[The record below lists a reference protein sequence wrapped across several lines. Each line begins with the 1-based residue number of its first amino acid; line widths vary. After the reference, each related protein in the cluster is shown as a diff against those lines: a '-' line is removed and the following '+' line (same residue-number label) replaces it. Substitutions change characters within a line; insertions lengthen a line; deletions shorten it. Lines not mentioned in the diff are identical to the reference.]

1 MANLQKLNKPVV
13 FNTTFASYTADMI
26 IGQGGSGRIYKAE
39 DDDGETVAIKLLE
52 PSKITREKIKRFKN
66 ELSFCQTNK
75 HKNILFVF
83 DSGIFINEE
92 KRSPF
97 YVMPLFDGSL
107 RDLLHKGIPVNR
119 VMSYLSQILD
129 GVEAAHM
136 KQVIHRDLKPENFL
150 YDAKADLLVVAD
162 FGIAHFE
169 EDALHTAVETN
180 DATRLANFQYA
191 APEQRNKGMVQDKR
205 TDIYALGLMLN
216 EMFTGE
222 IPVGTGYKTI
232 ETIAP
237 EFEYLD
243 SIVETMIRQSPE
255 ERPATIEQV
264 KMQLIGRKEEF
275 ITRQRVSKLKETVV
289 PVTDLDDLL
298 IEDPI
303 RIVGADWERGR
314 LTIVFQHPV
323 NQEWIEALRGMG
335 SHTAVSGKG
344 PEVFA
349 FDNNKAIIGARE
361 DEVQRIIDYFAVW
374 LPQANA
380 TYQRNM
386 KRKKEQEETRQRKEL
401 ERQIQEQEVRQ
412 RVLKNIKIPDN

>member
-1 MANLQKLNKPVV
+1 MVNMQKLKKPVV
-13 FNTTFASYTADMI
+13 FTTTFTSYTADAI
-26 IGQGGSGRIYKAE
+26 VGEGGSGRIYKAV
-39 DDDGETVAIKLLE
+39 DDDGEVVAIKLLE

-66 ELSFCQTNK
+66 ELNFCQINK
-75 HKNILFVF
+75 HKNILSVY
-83 DSGIFINEE
+83 DSGILINEA
-92 KRSPF
+92 KGSPF

-107 RDLLHKGIPVNR
+107 RDLLQKGIPVDR
-119 VMSYLSQILD
+119 VLSYLSQILD

-136 KQVIHRDLKPENFL
+136 KQVIHRDLKPENLL
-150 YDAKADLLVVAD
+150 YDAKTDSLVVAD

-222 IPVGTGYKTI
+222 IPVGTGYKKI
-232 ETIAP
+232 DSIAP

-255 ERPATIEQV
+255 DRPTTIEQI
-264 KMQLIGRKEEF
+264 KMQLIGRKDEF
-275 ITRQRVSKLKETVV
+275 ITRQKVSKLKETVV
-289 PVTDLDDLL
+289 PMTDLDDLL

-303 RIVGADWERGR
+303 RIVSADWERGK
-314 LTIVFQHPV
+314 LTIVLQHPV
-323 NQEWIEALRGMG
+323 NREWIEAFRNMG
-335 SHTAVSGKG
+335 SHTAVWGKG
-344 PEVFA
+344 PEMFA
-349 FDNNKAIIGARE
+349 FDKNKAIISAQE
-361 DEVQRIIDYFAVW
+361 NEVQRIINYFAEW
-374 LPQANA
+374 LPQANT

-386 KRKKEQEETRQRKEL
+386 KRKKEQEEAKQREEI
-401 ERQIQEQEVRQ
+401 ERQIQEQEARQ
-412 RVLKNIKIPDN
+412 RVLNSIKIPGT